1 MHNEFGSGI
10 NLYTSNTILVNDTIN
25 VIDVT
30 TMTDRPIMTGKYVIE
45 REIEDEVIDEQEIE
59 DRKRHIAVDL
69 IREGKDPTSITDEE
83 LEYRVKEELNETFE
97 ELTNEQVMTGS
108 IFGDISHGD
117 IRYVED

>member
-1 MHNEFGSGI
+1 
-10 NLYTSNTILVNDTIN
+10 
-25 VIDVT
+25 
-30 TMTDRPIMTGKYVIE
+30 MTGKYVIE